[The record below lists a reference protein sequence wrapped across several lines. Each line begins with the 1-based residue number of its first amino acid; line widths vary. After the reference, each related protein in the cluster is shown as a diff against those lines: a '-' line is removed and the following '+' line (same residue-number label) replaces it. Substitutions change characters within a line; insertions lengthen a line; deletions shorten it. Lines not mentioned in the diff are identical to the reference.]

1 MRIRF
6 GTEGFRGVI
15 GKEFTF
21 DVIRH
26 LAGAYGL
33 FLQERGETR
42 VVVGHDTRFMAETF
56 GRAFAA
62 HLSGMGLEVFLLK
75 GPVPTPLLSF
85 AVRHLEAGGGVMVT
99 ASHNPPEYLGVK
111 FKDSTG
117 GPMYTSK
124 PP

>member
-75 GPVPTPLLSF
+75 GPVPTPLLF
-85 AVRHLEAGGGVMVT
+85 GIWK
-99 ASHNPPEYLGVK
+99 LGEG
-111 FKDSTG
+111 SWSRPAIT
-117 GPMYTSK
+117 PLSI
-124 PP
+124 